1 MVDGSMGME
10 RSSGAA
16 LEEMAVEL
24 AAAGPLRLRP
34 SLVDFSGLSRSQLPR
49 RLMMGMKGIA
59 GVSSRLYF
67 LHVHD
72 LYVVIN
78 SAALTSSSSSP
89 HNEMV

>member
-16 LEEMAVEL
+16 LDEMAVEL

-59 GVSSRLYF
+59 GVPTLLENHTYIPDPFFICTGYF
-67 LHVHD
+67 AHR
-72 LYVVIN
+72 YK
-78 SAALTSSSSSP
+78 
-89 HNEMV
+89 